1 MRLISVFVLS
11 RDSDLVM
18 LGDCDKSVTS
28 VCDKLGWK
36 EELDNVQVTSL
47 EDSLKTS

>member
-1 MRLISVFVLS
+1 MCFLS

-18 LGDCDKSVTS
+18 LGDCDKSVIS
-28 VCDKLGWK
+28 VFDKLGWR
-36 EELDNVQVTSL
+36 EELDSVQVTSL